1 MTPTQYLYYPGCSV
15 KGTARAY
22 EESLLA
28 LFEGLGIPMT
38 ELEDW
43 NCCGATA
50 YMSVDEA
57 QSVALAARNLALA
70 ADSGADLVTPCNAC
84 WLVLQKTQRQL
95 KENLRLRER
104 VVGAMESVGLEY
116 RDEVR
121 VRHPL
126 DVLVNDLGLDE
137 FKGRVTQPLDHL
149 TVAPY
154 YGCQI
159 VRPYA
164 VFDDRDNPITMDQLL
179 AASGAK
185 VADYP
190 FKTRCCGGSQTG
202 TLPEIGISLVRDLM
216 HQAHE
221 CGADVIAT
229 ICPLCQFNLEAHQKE
244 IKRLYGTEPIPVV
257 FFTQLLG
264 LAVGL
269 PARRLG
275 LQRSLVPVDA
285 ILERRTADVS

>member
-1 MTPTQYLYYPGCSV
+1 MTQYLYYPGCSV

-28 LFEGLGIPMT
+28 LFEALGISMT

-57 QSVALAARNLALA
+57 QSVALAGRNLALA
-70 ADSGADLVTPCNAC
+70 AESGTDLVTPCNAC
-84 WLVLQKTQRQL
+84 WLVLQKAQRQL
-95 KENLRLRER
+95 KENPQLRGRIL
-104 VVGAMESVGLEY
+104 GAMESVGLEY
-116 RDEVR
+116 RDEIR
-121 VRHPL
+121 IRHPL
-126 DVLVNDLGLDE
+126 DVLVNDFGLDS
-137 FKGRVTQPLDHL
+137 FKARVTEPLEGL

-164 VFDDRDNPITMDQLL
+164 VYDDRDDPITMDRLL
-179 AASGAK
+179 QAAGAT

-221 CGADVIAT
+221 SDADVIAT
-229 ICPLCQFNLEAHQKE
+229 ICPLCQFNLEVQQKE
-244 IKRLYGTEPIPVV
+244 IQRLYGTRPIPVV

-269 PARRLG
+269 PARQLG
-275 LQRSLVPVDA
+275 FQRSLVPVDA

>member
-1 MTPTQYLYYPGCSV
+1 MSTYLYFPGCSV
-15 KGTARAY
+15 KGTGRAY

-28 LFEGLGIPMT
+28 VFEALGIPME

-50 YMSVDEA
+50 YMSIDEV
-57 QSVALAARNLALA
+57 QGIALAGRNLALA
-70 ADSGADLVTPCNAC
+70 ADSGADVVTPCNAC
-84 WLVLQKTQRQL
+84 WLVLQKAQRQL
-95 KENLRLRER
+95 REDRPLRDR
-104 VVGAMESVGLEY
+104 VLDAMDRVGLRY
-116 RDEVR
+116 RDDIR

-126 DVLVNDLGLDE
+126 DVLVNDFGLDT
-137 FKGRVTQPLDHL
+137 FKDRVTAPLDGL
-149 TVAPY
+149 KVAPY

-164 VFDDRDNPITMDQLL
+164 VFDDRDDPVTMDRLL
-179 AASGAK
+179 QAAGAS
-185 VADYP
+185 VVDYP

-221 CGADVIAT
+221 HGADVIAT

-244 IKRLYGTEPIPVV
+244 IRRLWGTPPIPVV

-264 LAVGL
+264 LSLGL
-269 PARRLG
+269 APRRLG
-275 LQRSLVPVDA
+275 FQRSLVPVDA